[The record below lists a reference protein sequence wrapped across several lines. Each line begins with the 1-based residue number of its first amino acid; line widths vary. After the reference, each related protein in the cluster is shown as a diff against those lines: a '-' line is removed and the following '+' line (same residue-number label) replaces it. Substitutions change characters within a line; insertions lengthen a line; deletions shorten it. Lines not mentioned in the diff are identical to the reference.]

1 MKSFCLSTRPLGVPD
16 PLWERLVL
24 LAGKQGS
31 GPVSSQSLAE
41 ISIRHLERMIGSR
54 GEAREEA
61 FCLLAVDA
69 LVTYACEFAM
79 KEDDVDMESALYI
92 IFDILKAGTDSRE

>member
-1 MKSFCLSTRPLGVPD
+1 MT
-16 PLWERLVL
+16 
-24 LAGKQGS
+24 
-31 GPVSSQSLAE
+31 
-41 ISIRHLERMIGSR
+41 GSR
-54 GEAREEA
+54 GEAKEEA
-61 FCLLAVDA
+61 FRLLAVDA